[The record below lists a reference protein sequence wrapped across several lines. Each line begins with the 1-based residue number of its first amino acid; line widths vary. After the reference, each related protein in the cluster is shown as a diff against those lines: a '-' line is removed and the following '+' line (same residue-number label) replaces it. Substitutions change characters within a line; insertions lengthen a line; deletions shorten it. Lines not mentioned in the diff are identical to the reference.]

1 MLKSHEEAG
10 KQYCVATGEWN
21 LLGKEGLDNQ
31 PSMMRVIALVAGAG
45 FEPAT
50 FGL

>member
-1 MLKSHEEAG
+1 MVPQIVG
-10 KQYCVATGEWN
+10 KKDYNFAEGEWN
-21 LLGKEGLDNQ
+21 LLGGYGEEGGN
-31 PSMMRVIALVAGAG
+31 PATKRIRMVAGAG